1 MKGLYKLENEK
12 FRGIISPIISPFDQD
27 EKLNEGVFRREA
39 KYLYSTGIHGI
50 SPGGSTGEGNLLHDD
65 ELERMIEILQE
76 ENTNHIPVVAGI
88 IKPSTRDA
96 IASGNKAKAAGADAL
111 MVTPIQ
117 YLGGTDDNGNYEY
130 YDRISEAVGLPIVIY
145 NVVPQNVIKPDL
157 FYRLLNIKNVLGI
170 KQSVGGIEAFYEMKM
185 TCGKKGYVYAATDD
199 MLYSCFDLGADGAI
213 AAILTL
219 FPEYCV
225 KMWDSVNSG
234 DSKTARE
241 IQTMIYPIWNQI
253 KGTQFPRRIKESIN
267 QRGRDV
273 GIACSPLSDASKEE
287 KEIILKALNAL

>member
-1 MKGLYKLENEK
+1 MENEK

-27 EKLNEGVFRREA
+27 EKLNEEVFRREA

-76 ENTNHIPVVAGI
+76 ENTNHIPVVAGV

-96 IASGNKAKAAGADAL
+96 IVTGNKAKTAGADAL

-287 KEIILKALNAL
+287 KEIISKALNAL

>member
-1 MKGLYKLENEK
+1 LIRQK
-12 FRGIISPIISPFDQD
+12 FRGIISPIITPFDQNEKLD
-27 EKLNEGVFRREA
+27 EKVFRREA

-65 ELERMIEILQE
+65 ELVRMIEILQE
-76 ENTNHIPVVAGI
+76 ENINHIPVVAGI
-88 IKPSTRDA
+88 IRPSTRDA
-96 IASGNKAKAAGADAL
+96 IVTGKKAKEAGANAL
-111 MVTPIQ
+111 MITPIQ

-130 YDRISEAVGLPIVIY
+130 YDRISEAVGLPIIIY
-145 NVVPQNVIKPDL
+145 NVVPQNAIKPDL
-157 FYRLLNIKNVLGI
+157 FYRLLDIENVIGI

-185 TCGKKGYVYAATDD
+185 TCGKKGYIYAATDD

-225 KMWDSVNSG
+225 KMWDAVNTG
-234 DSKTARE
+234 DRKTAIE
-241 IQTMIYPIWNQI
+241 LQTMIYPIWNKI
-253 KGTQFPRRIKESIN
+253 KGSQFPRRIKESIN
-267 QRGRDV
+267 QRARDV

-287 KEIILKALNAL
+287 KDIISEALNAL